1 VLEEFRE
8 EVAAMQHPVFSAV
21 VFLVAVIGGAVAGLS
36 GFGIGSLLT
45 PLLASTMSMKA
56 AVAAVSIPHFVAT
69 AVRLW
74 GLRRH
79 VDRRVLIHF
88 GICSVAGG
96 LVGALLQT
104 RANSP
109 ILTGVFGALLLFAGL
124 SGLAGWLD
132 HMRFR
137 RGTAWL
143 AGALSGLFGGL
154 VGNQGGI
161 RSAALMS
168 FQMEKQSLV
177 ATATATG
184 ILIDCARM
192 PVYAVTQTQALRSAW
207 VYIVLALAGCLV
219 GTFWGVRY
227 LERIPAARYKQLL
240 SSFICALGV
249 YMVLKVWL

>member
-1 VLEEFRE
+1 VAVLLPFHLFHVMVFI
-8 EVAAMQHPVFSAV
+8 VA
-21 VFLVAVIGGAVAGLS
+21 LVAGAVAALS

-45 PLLASTMSMKA
+45 PLLATAMGMKA

-74 GLRRH
+74 GLRQY

-88 GICSVAGG
+88 GICSAAGG
-96 LVGALLQT
+96 LLGALLQS

-109 ILTGVFGALLLFAGL
+109 SLSLVFGLLLIFAGI
-124 SGLAGWLD
+124 SGLAGWTD
-132 HMRFR
+132 RMHFQ
-137 RGTAWL
+137 RGTAWI

-168 FQMEKQSLV
+168 FQLPKESLV

-184 ILIDCARM
+184 ILVDIARM
-192 PVYAVTQTQALRSAW
+192 PVYIAVQPQALLSAW
-207 VYIVLALAGCLV
+207 LVIVLALAGCLA
-219 GTFWGVRY
+219 GTFWGVRL
-227 LERIPAARYKQLL
+227 LELIPARRYKQML
-240 SSFICALGV
+240 SLFICALGIFV
-249 YMVLKVWL
+249 ISRV

>member
-1 VLEEFRE
+1 
-8 EVAAMQHPVFSAV
+8 MQHPVFSAV
-21 VFLVAVIGGAVAGLS
+21 VFVAAIIGGAIAALS
-36 GFGIGSLLT
+36 GFGIGSVLT
-45 PLLASTMSMKA
+45 PLLATTMSMKA
-56 AVAAVSIPHFVAT
+56 AVAAVSIPHLVAT

-74 GLRRH
+74 GLRKH

-88 GICSVAGG
+88 GIFSVVGG
-96 LVGALLQT
+96 LVGALLQA

-109 ILTGVFGALLLFAGL
+109 ILTLVFGLLLLFAGL
-124 SGLAGWLD
+124 SGLLGWLD

-137 RGTAWL
+137 RGTAWA

-184 ILIDCARM
+184 ILIDFARM

-207 VYIVLALAGCLV
+207 VYILLALVGCLV

-240 SSFICALGV
+240 SLFICALGL
-249 YMVLKVWL
+249 YMVLKIWL